1 MKRYLYIVVSSILS
15 GFFITIGA
23 TVYLCCL
30 KDGNDFNAKIW
41 GSLFFGIG
49 LFSIIQFHT
58 WLYTGKVGQSLD
70 HKPKFLIDLLICCI
84 VNILA
89 VIGLSF
95 LFKLTN
101 MGQSLR
107 DISNSIVT
115 KKQEAPWYS
124 ILITSFGCG
133 MMIYIAVKGQQVCSS
148 QVGKIILVF
157 FSVSV
162 FILAGFDH
170 VIANASYYTYAGYFD
185 SKTILYFILMAIG
198 NGLGSVFLDGL
209 LKLQNYLRP
218 KENEIESKDDSNVND

>member
-1 MKRYLYIVVSSILS
+1 MKRYLYIVVSSLLS

-41 GSLFFGIG
+41 GSIFFGIG
-49 LFSIIQFHT
+49 LFSIIQWHT
-58 WLYTGKVGQSLD
+58 WLYTGKVGQALD
-70 HKPKFLIDLLICCI
+70 HKPKFIIDLLICCI
-84 VNILA
+84 VNIIA
-89 VIGLSF
+89 VISLSL

-101 MGQSLR
+101 MGQSLN

-133 MMIYIAVKGQQVCSS
+133 MMIYIAVKGQHVCPSPI
-148 QVGKIILVF
+148 GKIVLVF

-170 VIANASYYTYAGYFD
+170 VIANASYYTYAGYID
-185 SKTILYFILMAIG
+185 WKTVLYFIIMAIG
-198 NGLGSVFLDGL
+198 NGLGSIFLDGL

-218 KENEIESKDDSNVND
+218 KENEIESKNDSNVNS

>member
-49 LFSIIQFHT
+49 LFSIIQFQN
-58 WLYTGKVGQSLD
+58 WLYTGKVGQALD

-89 VIGLSF
+89 VIGLSL

-170 VIANASYYTYAGYFD
+170 VIANASYYTYAGYID

-198 NGLGSVFLDGL
+198 NGLGSIFLDSL

-218 KENEIESKDDSNVND
+218 KENEIESKNDSKVND